1 MMGSQFNVTVPLHI
15 HDLQK
20 RIDDNESKIRDLY
33 DGLHECDC
41 EFCWREPGEF
51 TEDEVDEKVIAIKEE
66 NALIVS
72 TIKKLI
78 NYAEDHK
85 IELSD
90 KVKEKYG
97 KSRV

>member
-1 MMGSQFNVTVPLHI
+1 MPGNQFNISVPLHI

-20 RIDDNESKIRDLY
+20 RIDDNESKIRELY

-51 TEDEVDEKVIAIKEE
+51 DENEVDEKVIAIKEE
-66 NALIVS
+66 NVLIVD

-78 NYAEDHK
+78 RYADDHN
-85 IELSD
+85 IEIAE
-90 KVKEKYG
+90 KVKEQYG
-97 KSRV
+97 RK